1 MFLCYSIHTLLPWL
15 PLSFAV
21 SLVMVCGYVACTLA
35 QTTAKT
41 RLVVGMPPGRKPP
54 APAARKAPAKKAP
67 AAAARGTAAAKK
79 AAVPPEERK
88 RVATLFKDFCEP
100 GKSKVALGSA
110 PALVKES
117 LQGTSA
123 TDSLVKRLTGLAK
136 ESLAAKAS
144 DDGITAGDFISWY
157 FEVAWEALKANAAA
171 VEKKREEKKAAA
183 ADRGGAGGAGARA
196 ATGGDAGGAGPS
208 QQSANAT
215 PLAAAAEPFGWQLG
229 KGMHVQEYRRL
240 MAIFVQFQRPTG
252 NRGFVPGS
260 QLRPLIRMA
269 LPSDDTQLLHE
280 VMTALPTPERQSADE
295 EPMLT
300 VGVLVKFWFDFVWP
314 KASRRL
320 VEEYH
325 LPQKT

>member
-1 MFLCYSIHTLLPWL
+1 M
-15 PLSFAV
+15 
-21 SLVMVCGYVACTLA
+21 
-35 QTTAKT
+35 
-41 RLVVGMPPGRKPP
+41 
-54 APAARKAPAKKAP
+54 
-67 AAAARGTAAAKK
+67 
-79 AAVPPEERK
+79 PPEERK

-100 GKSKVALGSA
+100 GKSKVLLGSTQ
-110 PALVKES
+110 ALVKES

-123 TDSLVKRLTGLAK
+123 TDALVKRLTGLAK

-144 DDGITAGDFISWY
+144 DGGITAGDFISWY
-157 FEVAWEALKANAAA
+157 FEVAWEELKKSAAA
-171 VEKKREEKKAAA
+171 VEKKREDRKAAA
-183 ADRGGAGGAGARA
+183 ADRGGPAGAGARA
-196 ATGGDAGGAGPS
+196 ATGGDESGAGAGPS
-208 QQSANAT
+208 QQSASAP
-215 PLAAAAEPFGWQLG
+215 PLAAAVEPFGWQLG

-252 NRGFVPGS
+252 NRGFVPAS